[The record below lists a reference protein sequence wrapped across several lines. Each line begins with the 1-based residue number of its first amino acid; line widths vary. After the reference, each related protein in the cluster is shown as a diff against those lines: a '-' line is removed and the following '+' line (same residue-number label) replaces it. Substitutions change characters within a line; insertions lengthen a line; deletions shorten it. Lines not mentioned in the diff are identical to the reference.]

1 LSFISLFG
9 ASNNMEC
16 ACCPFYCCIRDGTPL
31 RAQNWILLEGH
42 ACLMILSLAVPLP
55 QDGNPTERGEKTHR
69 PRSHERAANTAEEQL
84 LLVINSQR
92 LPESKGGYTC
102 RPAVLHSYH
111 LGGTSSLVS
120 GWMDAAR
127 LCSVKIILEK
137 ALDGM
142 DTKCVSF

>member
-1 LSFISLFG
+1 
-9 ASNNMEC
+9 
-16 ACCPFYCCIRDGTPL
+16 
-31 RAQNWILLEGH
+31 
-42 ACLMILSLAVPLP
+42 MILSLAVLLP
-55 QDGNPTERGEKTHR
+55 QDGSPTQRGEKTHR

-84 LLVINSQR
+84 LLVINSHR
-92 LPESKGGYTC
+92 RPESKGGYTC

-137 ALDGM
+137 ALDGR
-142 DTKCVSF
+142 DTKYVSF